1 MQHTQ
6 PTDPRNDHGND
17 DRRPETLAA
26 ERERPQGAP
35 GHPHRLGRTVVRRRH
50 RAGHPGGHRDA
61 HRRPGDPATAGIALQ
76 AVDLFAIWPMFV
88 ASLVCLG
95 SGVLLGVGSR
105 YGLVRYWWVA
115 VKFAINVL
123 MSILIFFALRPGVGE
138 AAGVGER
145 LLAGDP
151 TAVVPDGLIYPVVV
165 APTLLLI
172 AYVLSTVKPWGR
184 TRRPT
189 PPAAAIPA
197 RAERAR
203 APIGARS

>member
-1 MQHTQ
+1 M
-6 PTDPRNDHGND
+6 PTTTATRKRLTGSARKAFLVVHIVS
-17 DRRPETLAA
+17 AA
-26 ERERPQGAP
+26 LWFGVDIA
-35 GHPHRLGRTVVRRRH
+35 LGILVVT
-50 RAGHPGGHRDA
+50 AMVTE
-61 HRRPGDPATAGIALQ
+61 DPATAGIALQ
-76 AVDLFAIWPMFV
+76 AVDLFAIWPMFG

-95 SGVLLGVGSR
+95 TGVVLGLGSK
-105 YGLVRYWWVA
+105 YGIVRYWWVA
-115 VKFAINVL
+115 VKFSINVL

-184 TRRPT
+184 TRRST
-189 PPAAAIPA
+189 PPAASPA
-197 RAERAR
+197 RVEHDRV
-203 APIGARS
+203 GARS

>member
-1 MQHTQ
+1 MATTTAVRK
-6 PTDPRNDHGND
+6 PL
-17 DRRPETLAA
+17 RPSGSARKALLVVHIVSAA
-26 ERERPQGAP
+26 LWFGVDIA
-35 GHPHRLGRTVVRRRH
+35 LGILVVT
-50 RAGHPGGHRDA
+50 ALLTA
-61 HRRPGDPATAGIALQ
+61 DPATAGIALQ

-123 MSILIFFALRPGVGE
+123 MSMLIFFALRPGVGE